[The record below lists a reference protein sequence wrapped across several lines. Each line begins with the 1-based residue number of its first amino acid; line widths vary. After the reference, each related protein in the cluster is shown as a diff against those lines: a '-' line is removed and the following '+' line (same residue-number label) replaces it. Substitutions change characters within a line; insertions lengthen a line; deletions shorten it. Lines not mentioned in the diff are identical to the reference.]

1 MDSLLYTATS
11 GASRVLKAQHVRS
24 NNLSNADTSGFRAD
38 MERVSSVP
46 LKGSGYDG
54 RTMVVTNSASTRFDS
69 GDIVRTGRSLDIA
82 IMGDGYLTVESPD
95 GGEAYTRAGNM
106 AVDTN
111 GALSINGFA
120 VLDDGGAPIVL
131 PEYEKVEVSE
141 RGVISVT
148 PPGGGAEINVG
159 TLKLVN
165 PADGQLQKESDSLL
179 HTTDGAVLAADATI
193 QLNPEHIEGSN
204 VSAIDELLSV
214 MSLTRNF
221 EMQVR
226 MMKTA
231 ETLAQAGNKLVSA
244 R

>member
-24 NNLSNADTSGFRAD
+24 NNLSNADTAGFRAD

-46 LKGSGYDG
+46 LLGSGFDG
-54 RTMVVTNSASTRFDS
+54 RTLVVTNSASTRFDS
-69 GDIVRTGRSLDIA
+69 GDIVKTGRALDVA
-82 IMGDGYLTVESPD
+82 IMGAGFLAVQTPD
-95 GGEAYTRAGNM
+95 GSEAYTRAGNIS
-106 AVDTN
+106 VDTT
-111 GALSINGFA
+111 GALTINGFA
-120 VLDDGGAPIVL
+120 VLDDNGAPITL
-131 PEYEKVEVSE
+131 PEYQQVEISE

-148 PPGGGAEINVG
+148 PPGGGADIMVG

-179 HTTDGAVLAADATI
+179 HTVDGVALNADETV
-193 QLNPEHIEGSN
+193 QLNSEHIEGSN

-244 R
+244 K